1 MLIRKKIQT
10 TFNTKYNYVDISCF
24 VTLITFKTFKQTLVI
39 TTLDQSVE
47 IIVNWE
53 RKEDPSY
60 PEQQARLVSV
70 VFCSKLISTLH
81 FQNSLNHLRQNF
93 YSLKNS
99 SLMKMSLK
107 CFMFIKFYVKVK
119 LNFKVKVKRSNLVIP
134 CSMRVE

>member
-1 MLIRKKIQT
+1 MLITKKIQT

-39 TTLDQSVE
+39 TTLDQSGE

-53 RKEDPSY
+53 LKEDPSY

-81 FQNSLNHLRQNF
+81 FRNFLNHLREKF

-99 SLMKMSLK
+99 SLMKMSHK

-119 LNFKVKVKRSNLVIP
+119 FNFKVKVKRSNLVILH
-134 CSMRVE
+134 SMRVE